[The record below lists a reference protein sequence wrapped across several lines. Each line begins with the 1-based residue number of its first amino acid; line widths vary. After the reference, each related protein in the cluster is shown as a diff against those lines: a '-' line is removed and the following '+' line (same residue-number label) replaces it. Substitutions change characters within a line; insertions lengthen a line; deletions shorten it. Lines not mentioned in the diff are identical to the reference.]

1 MIKKFLEF
9 VKYLKENEDQQNNQ
23 TNTQQK
29 SGEND
34 ANVDLGKV
42 SNDNTNSTT
51 KTQLEEF
58 NKSKLV
64 LDQIYQ
70 NYTDNNDLVNQ
81 LSSKKFI
88 NNTDLSKLMFNNPFL
103 GMWANVSKLK
113 RDLKNYTDSL
123 DDKNG
128 EINNKKDLMK
138 KNPLLKDSLQ
148 TEIDD
153 IQKGIADI
161 NGKINDLN
169 MQINNQQNEVNKK
182 ISDMTK
188 NIK

>member
-1 MIKKFLEF
+1 
-9 VKYLKENEDQQNNQ
+9 
-23 TNTQQK
+23 
-29 SGEND
+29 
-34 ANVDLGKV
+34 
-42 SNDNTNSTT
+42 
-51 KTQLEEF
+51 
-58 NKSKLV
+58 
-64 LDQIYQ
+64 
-70 NYTDNNDLVNQ
+70 
-81 LSSKKFI
+81 
-88 NNTDLSKLMFNNPFL
+88 
-103 GMWANVSKLK
+103 MWVNVSKLK

>member
-1 MIKKFLEF
+1 MIKNFLEF
-9 VKYLKENEDQQNNQ
+9 VKYLKEDDQSNNQSSNQ
-23 TNTQQK
+23 TN
-29 SGEND
+29 SENN
-34 ANVDLGKV
+34 AEVDLGKV

-51 KTQLEEF
+51 KTQLDEF
-58 NKSKLV
+58 NKNKLI

-70 NYTDNNDLVNQ
+70 NYTDEKDLVNQ

-88 NNTDLSKLMFNNPFL
+88 NNTDLSKLIFTNPFL
-103 GMWANVSKLK
+103 GMWADISKLK
-113 RDLKNYTDSL
+113 RDLKNFTDSL

-148 TEIDD
+148 SEIND
-153 IQKGIADI
+153 IQKGITDI
-161 NGKINDLN
+161 NSKITDLN
-169 MQINNQQNEVNKK
+169 VQINNKQNEVNKK
-182 ISDMTK
+182 ISEMTK